1 MDGNI
6 MIPLSLF
13 TQIVDLL
20 EQIDCTSFD
29 YSLRNE
35 YGLVLWALNIKK
47 QKLVLRDAY
56 AKIIRE
62 DHPDETFEARL
73 EYLREKRRLAR
84 IVKHDVIF

>member
-47 QKLVLRDAY
+47 QKS
-56 AKIIRE
+56 
-62 DHPDETFEARL
+62 PG
-73 EYLREKRRLAR
+73 
-84 IVKHDVIF
+84 